1 MCLQNMK
8 RFTSI
13 ALSACLC
20 LALAGCKTDDKTTTA
35 AAETTTVATA
45 ETTTAPAVTTEA
57 TTTSVT
63 TTETTTV
70 APTTAA
76 PTTAAPTTAAP
87 TTAAPLPE
95 DPMYKIPEDTS
106 VKISDLAS
114 KYGFTFGGCIGN
126 GEMNNA
132 GYKSMIADNFASV
145 TATNELKAYSLL
157 NQAESKKNADG
168 MPGMYF
174 GNADKIVKWAQ
185 ENGIGVRGHVLV
197 WDAYMTDWF
206 FREGYDSKGE
216 YVDAETMKKRLE
228 YYIDAVI
235 THFETEFP
243 GVVYCWDVVNE
254 AVGDSSSEYAAG
266 DPCHIRTKRNGDDNI
281 FYTKVGEDYIYLSF
295 LYARNTVEKLGA
307 NIKLFYNDY
316 NTFMTAKRN
325 AIIELVKNINSY
337 AKNAD
342 GTDRK
347 LCDGVGMQGY
357 IGGYGTQSGCMNKG
371 DIENIRLA
379 IVKYAELDVEV
390 HMTEVAV
397 RNYNGDEETVEKHAR
412 FYADLMNMLKDING
426 DGTLSAH
433 GKFTN
438 FTSWGLCDN
447 PKLPKNNYSY
457 KMNGPYC
464 GLFNEKY
471 ERKNSFY
478 YVYNVLQND

>member
-1 MCLQNMK
+1 MRK
-8 RFTSI
+8 ITSI

-20 LALAGCKTDDKTTTA
+20 LALAGCKTDDKPTTA
-35 AAETTTVATA
+35 AAD
-45 ETTTAPAVTTEA
+45 TTAAVTAEA
-57 TTTSVT
+57 TTAEAAP
-63 TTETTTV
+63 TTENATTAAPTTAAPTTA

-95 DPMYKIPEDTS
+95 DPKYTIPTDMTEKLTTQAE
-106 VKISDLAS
+106 KH
-114 KYGFTFGGCIGN
+114 GFTFGGCIGN
-126 GEMNNA
+126 NEMNNA

-157 NQAESKKNADG
+157 SQKASKEDPNG
-168 MPGMYF
+168 MPGMNYTQ
-174 GNADKIVKWAQ
+174 ADRIVKWAQ
-185 ENGIGVRGHVLV
+185 ENGLGVRGHVLV

-254 AVGDSSSEYAAG
+254 AVGDSASEYAAG
-266 DPCHIRTKRNGDDNI
+266 DSCHIRTKRNGDDNI

-316 NTFMTAKRN
+316 NTFYSDKRN
-325 AIIELVKNINSY
+325 AIINLVKNINSY

-357 IGGYGTQSGCMNKG
+357 IGGYGTQAGCMNAG

-390 HMTEVAV
+390 HMTEVSV
-397 RNYNGDEETVEKHAR
+397 RNYEGDEQTVEKHAR
-412 FYADLMNMLKDING
+412 FYADLFEMLKKINSE
-426 DGTLSAH
+426 DELLSAH

-471 ERKNSFY
+471 EKKNSFY
-478 YVYNVLQND
+478 YVYNVLQN